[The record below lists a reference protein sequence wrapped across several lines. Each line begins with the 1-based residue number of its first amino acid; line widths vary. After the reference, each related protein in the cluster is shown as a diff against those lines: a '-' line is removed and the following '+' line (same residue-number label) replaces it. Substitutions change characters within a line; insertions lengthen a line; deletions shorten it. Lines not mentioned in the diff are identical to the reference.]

1 MDSLKTIDD
10 YRNDE
15 GLSTKQGHKN
25 LEEIMGELN
34 KLGSPVMT
42 LEQAERDI

>member
-1 MDSLKTIDD
+1 MSNLKTIDD

-15 GLSTKQGHKN
+15 GLSKQGHKN

-42 LEQAERDI
+42 LAQAERNI